1 MGRMKK
7 FFLLLFAGL
16 FAFGGALYFFFP
28 LDAAARTLW
37 REAARK
43 AAAEGFV
50 LDSSGIESA
59 RIPLRITLMNLSV
72 SSPLLSGEAGRA
84 EFAPSLLSSLRALA
98 PAGRLHLERVSLALH
113 IPGEPPLFLSSL
125 DALLTA
131 RGEEIEGVILETGGD
146 LDISGRMVISSRKGS
161 LQEADLLLKG
171 SRSALQRRGG
181 GGLVP
186 SDVRRRPDR
195 GLLSHPDRDR

>member
-98 PAGRLHLERVSLALH
+98 PAGRLHLERVSLALP

-171 SRSALQRRGG
+171 SRSALLESFAPLLGLRREQTGG
-181 GGLVP
+181 WRLRKGRSAP
-186 SDVRRRPDR
+186 
-195 GLLSHPDRDR
+195 